1 MQEEILEARKDEY
14 SRNRFIEKYKPFL
27 AKYVST
33 ISKKYVAYGQ
43 DEELSIALLAFNES
57 IDRYNGEGVFFEYAK
72 LVVKSRLYDYF
83 QSKEYKNQLYKESL
97 DDTNEIYLN
106 IGSQDHYNQE
116 VNQQN
121 LKEEIEILTQTLQ
134 YYHIEFN
141 ELYTS
146 SPKHFISKRHIDHI
160 ISSILDDHE
169 LTSHII
175 DKGQLPIQ
183 LIIEQF
189 HTTRK
194 KIEPYRKYIIAVII
208 ICTGQFEMLKEY
220 MPSEVITR

>member
-33 ISKKYVAYGQ
+33 LSKKYVSYGQ

-57 IDRYNGEGVFFEYAK
+57 IDRFDGEGVFFEYAK

-83 QSKEYKNQLYKESL
+83 KSKDYRNQLHKESL

-106 IGSQDHYNQE
+106 IGSQEHYNQE
-116 VNQQN
+116 LHQQN
-121 LKEEIEILTQTLQ
+121 LKAEIEILTQTLQ

-141 ELYTS
+141 ELYSS
-146 SPKHFISKRHIDHI
+146 SPKHFMSKRHIDHI
-160 ISSILDDHE
+160 IAIILCNHE
-169 LTSHII
+169 LSYRII
-175 DKGQLPIQ
+175 
-183 LIIEQF
+183 
-189 HTTRK
+189 
-194 KIEPYRKYIIAVII
+194 V
-208 ICTGQFEMLKEY
+208 
-220 MPSEVITR
+220 